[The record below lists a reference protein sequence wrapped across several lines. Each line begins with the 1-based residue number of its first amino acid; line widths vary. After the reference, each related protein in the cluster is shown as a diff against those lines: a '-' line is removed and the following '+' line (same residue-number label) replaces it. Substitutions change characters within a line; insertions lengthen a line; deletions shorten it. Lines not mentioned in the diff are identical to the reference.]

1 MREIPRL
8 ERATSLPDTPA
19 LIEGVVDFRGES
31 VPIVDLRKLLGSR
44 WGEHTGDSRIIVR
57 DFDGTTVGLIV
68 DAVTEVVTI
77 AGEDID
83 RTAES
88 ELVAGSRHLSGV
100 ARLGDRLI
108 ILLQVEEV
116 AADLSGAAVA

>member
-1 MREIPRL
+1 M
-8 ERATSLPDTPA
+8 
-19 LIEGVVDFRGES
+19 
-31 VPIVDLRKLLGSR
+31 
-44 WGEHTGDSRIIVR
+44 
-57 DFDGTTVGLIV
+57 GLIV

-83 RTAES
+83 RAAEG